1 MTPKEKAEELVD
13 KFHIKVYVSFI
24 ENSIPSVINALMLYN
39 SAKQCALIAV
49 DEIIDLC
56 EFDVAS
62 DVGNQR
68 YIDKLN
74 YWDAVKKELEGL

>member
-1 MTPKEKAEELVD
+1 MTPKKTARLILIKMMQAESARKA
-13 KFHIKVYVSFI
+13 
-24 ENSIPSVINALMLYN
+24 SIV
-39 SAKQCALIAV
+39 AV
-49 DEIIDLC
+49 DEIIELC

-62 DVGNQR
+62 DVGNKR